1 VSCIYLQALM
11 KLCQMLTLGEHVK
24 KALRLDHTHFSFHV
38 PGSRQDSN
46 IPKNVNK
53 LESAEP

>member
-1 VSCIYLQALM
+1 
-11 KLCQMLTLGEHVK
+11 MLPLDEHVK